1 MVGNE
6 KSLQAHSDTLEALLF
21 ISRSFT
27 NLLETEHIIKVAG
40 LQKHCKHKSNII
52 LYNLSSGWYIEQRGL
67 LQVKDW
73 TDTTRSVND
82 KTLAYVVVHDQKGM
96 AK

>member
-6 KSLQAHSDTLEALLF
+6 KSLQAHSDTFEALLF
-21 ISRSFT
+21 IFRSFT
-27 NLLETEHIIKVAG
+27 NPWETEHIIKVAG

-52 LYNLSSGWYIEQRGL
+52 PFNLSSGWYIGQGGL

-73 TDTTRSVND
+73 TDTRSVND
-82 KTLAYVVVHDQKGM
+82 ETLAYVVVHDQRGM
-96 AK
+96 AN